1 MFESLTQGLT
11 SAFDRIRGT
20 TKFTEQNMR
29 DGLKEVRRALLSAD
43 VNLEVADR
51 FIKRVEESALGRDV
65 LKSLRPSEQIVQ
77 VVYEELVGL
86 MGPVQPAI
94 PLRRSGPTVLMMCGL
109 QGSGKTTTCGK
120 LAKLLLSQGQ
130 HPLLVAADLQRP
142 AAIEQLKTVGAQV
155 GVPVYAEANL
165 NPVQVCAAG
174 IKEAEKT
181 GKNIV
186 ILDTAGRLHV
196 DDALMK
202 ELESIDKRCNPH
214 QCYLV
219 ADALTGQDA
228 VNSAKAFNDA
238 LSLDGVILTK
248 LDGDARGG
256 AALSIKDVTGVPIKF
271 VGMGEKLDALEPFR
285 PEGMA
290 SRILG
295 MGDVLGLVHKA
306 QQAMDEDEARK
317 AQEKMEKGKFDL
329 SDFYTQLQRVKS
341 MGSFKGMLELM
352 PGMSQML
359 GDDDDPEGEMG
370 RIEAIISSM
379 TEKERAKPEVIDHSR
394 RRRIAKGSGTEPHE
408 VNKLIKM
415 FEQMRSVMQG
425 MAKMSMM
432 DRVKMMMG
440 MQKTGALQGLAP
452 LKQKE
457 RSKRGA
463 NISDDDRRKARKA
476 EKQRKKSNRKRHRK

>member
-1 MFESLTQGLT
+1 
-11 SAFDRIRGT
+11 
-20 TKFTEQNMR
+20 
-29 DGLKEVRRALLSAD
+29 
-43 VNLEVADR
+43 
-51 FIKRVEESALGRDV
+51 
-65 LKSLRPSEQIVQ
+65 
-77 VVYEELVGL
+77 
-86 MGPVQPAI
+86 
-94 PLRRSGPTVLMMCGL
+94 MMCGL

-120 LAKLLLSQGQ
+120 HARLLLSQGQ
-130 HPLLVAADLQRP
+130 HPMLVAADLQRP

-155 GVPVYAEANL
+155 GVPVYAEASQ

-219 ADALTGQDA
+219 VDSLTGQDA

-248 LDGDARGG
+248 LDGDSRGG
-256 AALSIKDVTGVPIKF
+256 AALSIKEVTGVPIKF
-271 VGMGEKLDALEPFR
+271 VGMGRSWTRSNHSARRGWRRAFWVWGMCSAWSIKPSRRWTRRKPAKPKRKWRREVR
-285 PEGMA
+285 PVG
-290 SRILG
+290 
-295 MGDVLGLVHKA
+295 
-306 QQAMDEDEARK
+306 
-317 AQEKMEKGKFDL
+317 L
-329 SDFYTQLQRVKS
+329 SDSASAGQVDGVVQ
-341 MGSFKGMLELM
+341 GMLELI

-370 RIEAIISSM
+370 RVEAIISSM
-379 TEKERAKPEVIDHSR
+379 TPKERAKPEIIDHSR

-415 FEQMRSVMQG
+415 FEQMRGVMQG

-440 MQKTGALQGLAP
+440 CKRRERFRVGSAAEERAFEAGFEHFRRRPPKGAESGKTTQEIEPQAP
-452 LKQKE
+452 
-457 RSKRGA
+457 
-463 NISDDDRRKARKA
+463 
-476 EKQRKKSNRKRHRK
+476 